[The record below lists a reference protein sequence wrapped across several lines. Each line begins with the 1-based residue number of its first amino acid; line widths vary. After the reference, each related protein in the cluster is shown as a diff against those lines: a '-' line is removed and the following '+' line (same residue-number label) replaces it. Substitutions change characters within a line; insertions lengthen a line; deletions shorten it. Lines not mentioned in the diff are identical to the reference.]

1 MPVSFNVSWET
12 LITMSEQNDIDSD
25 KIVIALPRSGAAP
38 FVPESSG
45 HDRVDGGPD
54 DWEPVLAD

>member
-1 MPVSFNVSWET
+1 M
-12 LITMSEQNDIDSD
+12 ITMSEQNDIDSD
-25 KIVIALPRSGAAP
+25 KIVIALPRSGTAP

-45 HDRVDGGPD
+45 QDKVDGGPD